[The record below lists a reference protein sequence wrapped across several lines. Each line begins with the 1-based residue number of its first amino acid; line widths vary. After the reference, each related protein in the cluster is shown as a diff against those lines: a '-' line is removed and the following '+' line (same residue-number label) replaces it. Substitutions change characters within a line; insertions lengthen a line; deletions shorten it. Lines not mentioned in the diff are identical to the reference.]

1 MRSFKRHVQTI
12 DTVVDNINAVARF
25 AQALA
30 QVRREL
36 DLVLNEQDFHN
47 GAFED
52 SDGLMDCKLGISL
65 PMGYRERVD
74 RRAT

>member
-1 MRSFKRHVQTI
+1 MRSFKRHVQAI
-12 DTVVDNINAVARF
+12 DTVVNNINAVACF
-25 AQALA
+25 TQALA

-36 DLVLNEQDFHN
+36 DLVLNEQDLHN

-52 SDGLMDCKLGISL
+52 SNGLMDCKFGISL

>member
-1 MRSFKRHVQTI
+1 MRAFKRHVQAV
-12 DTVVDNINAVARF
+12 DTVVNYINAVACF

-30 QVRREL
+30 QVRRKL
-36 DLVLNEQDFHN
+36 DLVLNEQDLHN

-52 SDGLMDCKLGISL
+52 SNGLMDCKFGISL